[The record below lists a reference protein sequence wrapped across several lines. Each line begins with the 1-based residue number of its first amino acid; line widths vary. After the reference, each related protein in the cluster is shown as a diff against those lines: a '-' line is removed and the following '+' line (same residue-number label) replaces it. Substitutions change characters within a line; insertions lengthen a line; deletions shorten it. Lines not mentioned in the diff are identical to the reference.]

1 MATPLIVQTSVAV
14 ALSENGGMGTMG
26 PCKTERLTDGH
37 GPWGCDSLNSDP
49 FNLRAEELAMQD
61 CALGV
66 EVRRTW
72 TEQEMVRSFGGQMSP
87 GTPDGMFESWDG
99 DLTCVQVVRVPIVE
113 SSDVDSMKNTL
124 TKTVL
129 TKVVKSQSWLRF
141 TQAMPKDFVIF
152 CWLPYAVPEEVT
164 YDAEQLMQRV
174 RFLDPRFSLRLRT
187 PAEPSSIFPAL
198 FATNHEFREKRR
210 TQSYT
215 ESDISVMGSESLDL
229 QDEPLGWDITWGWDV
244 DLGESLEAA
253 DENCMEILVRQPGS
267 DNYTKDSVDFGGAV
281 DDDDDS
287 VCEWNITWDD
297 NG

>member
-1 MATPLIVQTSVAV
+1 MAMPPTAQILAAV
-14 ALSENGGMGTMG
+14 ALPERASNMG
-26 PCKTERLTDGH
+26 PSKKERGEGNG
-37 GPWGCDSLNSDP
+37 GPWGCDSLNNDP

-99 DLTCVQVVRVPIVE
+99 DLTCVQVVRVPLVE
-113 SSDVDSMKNTL
+113 SADVHSMKNTL
-124 TKTVL
+124 TQTVL

-141 TQAMPKDFVIF
+141 TQATPKDFVIF
-152 CWLPYAVPEEVT
+152 CWLPYMVPEEVT

-174 RFLDPRFSLRLRT
+174 QVLDPRFSLRLRT

-198 FATNHEFREKRR
+198 FATNQEVREKNR
-210 TQSYT
+210 SISFT
-215 ESDISVMGSESLDL
+215 ESDVTVMGSECSDL
-229 QDEPLGWDITWGWDV
+229 EDEPLEWDITWGWDV
-244 DLGESLEAA
+244 DLGDALEPEE
-253 DENCMEILVRQPGS
+253 ENWEMVVRQPGS
-267 DNYTKDSVDFGGAV
+267 DKYSKDSVELGGIADE
-281 DDDDDS
+281 DDDY